1 VLDRE
6 IIARG
11 FGEILWR
18 SGESRGKIAQIAG
31 KADVLDDLDRSLLQ
45 ELSGNARL
53 PVATLAK
60 RLGVARSTIQARLE
74 RLETQGII
82 AGYTLRIGEAARARL
97 IRATV
102 LLQVE
107 PRATPSVL
115 QRLKTLTQVER
126 AHTSSGRF
134 DMVLQIAAPTTEDLD
149 RTLDTIGAIPGVTDS
164 ESLIH
169 LSTRIDRAV

>member
-1 VLDRE
+1 
-6 IIARG
+6 
-11 FGEILWR
+11 
-18 SGESRGKIAQIAG
+18 
-31 KADVLDDLDRSLLQ
+31 LDDLDRSLIR

-82 AGYTLRIGEAARARL
+82 AGYTLKIGDAARTRL

-115 QRLKTLTQVER
+115 QRLKSLPEVER

-134 DMVLQIAAPTTEDLD
+134 DMVLQVASPTTEDLD
-149 RTLDTIGAIPGVTDS
+149 RLLDTIGAIPGVTDS

-169 LSTRIDRAV
+169 LSTRIDRAL